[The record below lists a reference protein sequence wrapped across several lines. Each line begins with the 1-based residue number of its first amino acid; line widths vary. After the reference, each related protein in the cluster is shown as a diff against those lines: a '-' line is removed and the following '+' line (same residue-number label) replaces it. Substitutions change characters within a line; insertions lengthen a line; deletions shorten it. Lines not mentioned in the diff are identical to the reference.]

1 MTLVGAL
8 AAMALVGCN
17 NGRSADQ
24 ANRARENLQD
34 TTKNAQEDLASAK
47 QSAANQVNDAR
58 QNLNE
63 TKQDAQKKV
72 NETAQNGQQEIQQ
85 QRQDLNQARQNEAA
99 TGGSGEAMASQ
110 SGTVLG
116 TLTDMD
122 TKSLTIKDS
131 AGNEVELQR
140 SGSTTV
146 TQDGRAVSADQLQK
160 GTEVRANYKVDKNGD
175 KWAESVTLQAQP
187 TDHSMA
193 PTTP

>member
-1 MTLVGAL
+1 MMIRTMTLVGAL

-17 NGRSADQ
+17 NGRSSDQ
-24 ANRARENLQD
+24 ASRARENLQD

-47 QSAANQVNDAR
+47 QNAADQVNDAR

-63 TKQDAQKKV
+63 TKQDAQKDV
-72 NETAQNGQQEIQQ
+72 NETAQNGQQEIQE
-85 QRQDLNQARQNEAA
+85 QRQDLNQARQNESA
-99 TGGSGEAMASQ
+99 TGGSGVAMASQ

-146 TQDGRAVSADQLQK
+146 TQDGRSVSADQLQK

-175 KWAESVTLQAQP
+175 KWAESVTLEAK
-187 TDHSMA
+187 
-193 PTTP
+193 PTTTP